1 MGNLNIITVLYNII
15 PLDDS
20 LGHLASNLMLKMMLL
35 FQVLFDFLR
44 PYSILALV
52 IKKNA

>member
-20 LGHLASNLMLKMMLL
+20 LGHLAGNLMLEMMFL
-35 FQVLFDFLR
+35 FQVLFNFLR
-44 PYSILALV
+44 PYSILALTA
-52 IKKNA
+52 NQYA